1 MPLLTRTK
9 PGSSTRPFGR
19 GGEASS
25 SDRATSGNSWLT
37 ADDLADLT
45 GVELRAAGIV
55 EGFMQGLHR
64 SPFIGYS
71 VEFSSHRKYA
81 AGDDPRH
88 VNWKLYARNRRL
100 YVKEF
105 DAETN
110 LNLHLLVD
118 CTKSM
123 QCRAGSPL
131 SKWEYATSVA
141 GALAQI
147 SLRQRDAVGL
157 SLLAG
162 GVIEHLEPSAKP
174 GRWEDVVRLLD
185 ASPQPV
191 DTDLGRALSQ
201 AAELA
206 RHRGIVVVLSDL
218 MDDAAAVMEGLR
230 QLRYRQHEV
239 VLFHILDPWERWLPE
254 PGKVRFHDLESALE
268 VTTETDSVREA
279 YVKRID
285 GWCDALRS
293 ECLRQSID
301 LVQVTT
307 DQPPTQ
313 VLVDYLVK
321 RSNQM

>member
-1 MPLLTRTK
+1 MAFLGSRNK
-9 PGSSTRPFGR
+9 P
-19 GGEASS
+19 
-25 SDRATSGNSWLT
+25 ATPEKAPAANGWLT
-37 ADDLADLT
+37 PEDLSDLT

-110 LNLHLLVD
+110 LNLYLMVD
-118 CTKSM
+118 CSRSM
-123 QCRAGSPL
+123 QCRAGSAL
-131 SKWEYATSVA
+131 SKWNYATALA
-141 GALAQI
+141 GALSQI

-157 SLLAG
+157 SLLAS

-174 GRWEDVVRLLD
+174 GRYADIVRILD
-185 ASPQPV
+185 SSPSPKE
-191 DTDLGRALSQ
+191 TDLGRSLSQ

-218 MDDAAAVMEGLR
+218 MDDPDQVLEGLR
-230 QLRYRQHEV
+230 QLRFRQHEV
-239 VLFHILDPWERWLPE
+239 VLFHVLDPWERWLPD
-254 PGKVRFHDLESALE
+254 PGKVRFHDLESSLE
-268 VTTETDSVREA
+268 VTTETDAVRDA

-285 GWCDALRS
+285 DWCETLRS

-301 LVQVTT
+301 MIQVTT
-307 DQPPTQ
+307 DQAPTQ
-313 VLVDYLVK
+313 VLVDYLVR
-321 RSNQM
+321 RSNQAVPR

>member
-1 MPLLTRTK
+1 MALLS
-9 PGSSTRPFGR
+9 PRPQPITTATTQS
-19 GGEASS
+19 AS
-25 SDRATSGNSWLT
+25 SWLT
-37 ADDLADLT
+37 PDELADLT

-64 SPFIGYS
+64 SPFVGYS

-110 LNLHLLVD
+110 LNLYLIVD
-118 CTKSM
+118 CSKSM
-123 QCRAGSPL
+123 QCRAGSSL
-131 SKWEYATSVA
+131 SKWQYATAIA
-141 GALAQI
+141 GALSQI

-157 SLLAG
+157 SLIAD

-174 GRWEDVVRLLD
+174 GRWSDIVRILD
-185 ASPQPV
+185 SSPQPV
-191 DTDLGRALSQ
+191 QTDLSRSLAQ

-206 RHRGIVVVLSDL
+206 RHRGVVVVLSDL
-218 MDDAAAVMEGLR
+218 MDDPEQALEGLR
-230 QLRYRQHEV
+230 QLRFRQHEV
-239 VLFHILDPWERWLPE
+239 LLFHLLDPWERWLPE
-254 PGKVRFHDLESALE
+254 PGRVRFRDLESSLE
-268 VTTETDSVREA
+268 VTTETDAVRQA

-285 GWCDALRS
+285 DWCQTLRG

-301 LVQVTT
+301 LIQVTT
-307 DQPPTQ
+307 DQPPTE
-313 VLVDYLVK
+313 VLVDYLVQ
-321 RSNQM
+321 RSNQS

>member
-1 MPLLTRTK
+1 MALLS
-9 PGSSTRPFGR
+9 PRPQPITTATTQS
-19 GGEASS
+19 AS
-25 SDRATSGNSWLT
+25 SWLT
-37 ADDLADLT
+37 PDELADLT

-55 EGFMQGLHR
+55 QGFMQGLHR
-64 SPFIGYS
+64 SPFVGYS

-110 LNLHLLVD
+110 LNLYLIVD
-118 CTKSM
+118 CSKSM
-123 QCRAGSPL
+123 QCRAGSSL
-131 SKWEYATSVA
+131 SKWQYATAIA

-157 SLLAG
+157 SLIAD

-174 GRWEDVVRLLD
+174 GRWSDIVRILD
-185 ASPQPV
+185 SSPQPV
-191 DTDLGRALSQ
+191 QTDLSRSLAQ

-206 RHRGIVVVLSDL
+206 RHRGVVVVLSDL
-218 MDDAAAVMEGLR
+218 MDDPEQALEGLR
-230 QLRYRQHEV
+230 QLRFRQHEV
-239 VLFHILDPWERWLPE
+239 LLFHILDPWERWLPE
-254 PGKVRFHDLESALE
+254 PGRVRFRDLESSLE
-268 VTTETDSVREA
+268 VTTETDAVRQA

-285 GWCDALRS
+285 DWCQTLRG

-301 LVQVTT
+301 LIQVTT
-307 DQPPTQ
+307 DQPPTE
-313 VLVDYLVK
+313 VLVDYLVQ
-321 RSNQM
+321 RSNQS

>member
-1 MPLLTRTK
+1 MPLLSPRAKT
-9 PGSSTRPFGR
+9 GQGR
-19 GGEASS
+19 AAETSS
-25 SDRATSGNSWLT
+25 SSGWLSPNE
-37 ADDLADLT
+37 LADLT

-64 SPFIGYS
+64 SPFVGYS

-88 VNWKLYARNRRL
+88 VNWKLYARNRKL

-110 LNLHLLVD
+110 LNLYLMVD
-118 CTKSM
+118 CSKSM
-123 QCRAGSPL
+123 QCKAGSPL
-131 SKWEYATSVA
+131 SKWHYATAVA

-157 SLLAG
+157 ALLAG

-174 GRWEDVVRLLD
+174 GRFSDLVRILD
-185 ASPQPV
+185 QSPRPAE
-191 DTDLGRALSQ
+191 TDLGRSLSQ
-201 AAELA
+201 AAQLA
-206 RHRGIVVVLSDL
+206 RHRGIVIVLSDL
-218 MDDAAAVMEGLR
+218 MDDPDAVMEGLR
-230 QLRYRQHEV
+230 QLRFRQHEV

-254 PGKVRFHDLESALE
+254 PGKVRFHDLETSAE
-268 VTTETDSVREA
+268 VTTETDAVRSA

-285 GWCDALRS
+285 DWCNALRS

-307 DQPPTQ
+307 DQPPTA
-313 VLVDYLVK
+313 VLVDYLVQ
-321 RSNQM
+321 RSNKSVS